1 MAQEGM
7 EQEHAVNVTEQA
19 NYLVKYAMEQAK
31 QPVLNVP
38 EKANLIAPSVVAQ
51 DRDNENVKTVEVRAT
66 SINSKFEI

>member
-7 EQEHAVNVTEQA
+7 EQEHAVNVPEQA